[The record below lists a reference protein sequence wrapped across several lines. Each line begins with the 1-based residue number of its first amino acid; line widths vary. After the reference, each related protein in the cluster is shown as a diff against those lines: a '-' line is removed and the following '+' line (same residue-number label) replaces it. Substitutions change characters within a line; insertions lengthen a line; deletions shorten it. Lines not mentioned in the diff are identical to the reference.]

1 MVRPTRSRH
10 VVEGELVA
18 AITRRRHAA
27 DQLDLESYGHLA
39 EHVDDLLKELHAM
52 VPGQRPAG

>member
-1 MVRPTRSRH
+1 MAHLVRSRH
-10 VVEGELVA
+10 VVEAELLD

-39 EHVDDLLKELHAM
+39 EHVDDLLDELHEQLHVGDDA
-52 VPGQRPAG
+52 